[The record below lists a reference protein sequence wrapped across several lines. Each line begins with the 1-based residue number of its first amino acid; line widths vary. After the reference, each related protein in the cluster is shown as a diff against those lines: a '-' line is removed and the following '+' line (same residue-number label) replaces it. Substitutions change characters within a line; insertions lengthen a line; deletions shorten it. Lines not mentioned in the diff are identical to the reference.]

1 MTTRI
6 GTLLLFVVSL
16 VAAGPV
22 AAQSQQSDG
31 AGAVPLSDGSGA
43 LVQSD
48 QAFVQSD
55 EVQIRM
61 NDIASTLADALRE
74 GTLGSS
80 VTQVPQPVAV
90 SRAVTNLLLAPS
102 RDARRT
108 AEQAFADLLTAMDV
122 PAAQA
127 NALAATTSGLL
138 KDGSVQIDQVGPA
151 LTAFNAVVD
160 AAPPSF
166 LAAPPAEFVAVRVV
180 LMALLDGAAA

>member
-16 VAAGPV
+16 VAAGPA

-61 NDIASTLADALRE
+61 NDIASTLADALQD
-74 GTLGSS
+74 GTLGPS
-80 VTQVPQPVAV
+80 VTQTSQSVAV
-90 SRAVTNLLLAPS
+90 SRPLSDLLLAPS
-102 RDARRT
+102 RDARRA

-122 PAAQA
+122 PAAEA
-127 NALAATTSGLL
+127 TALVEATAGLL
-138 KDGSVQIDQVGPA
+138 KGGSVQVDQFGPA
-151 LTAFNAVVD
+151 LIAFNAVVNV
-160 AAPPSF
+160 APPSF
-166 LAAPPAEFVAVRVV
+166 LATPPAEFVAVRAV
-180 LMALLDGAAA
+180 LMALLDGTAT